1 MPSTKKEISDT
12 VLYRLAGGV
21 PDSGFPVDERDI
33 WSSLED
39 IINATFKVHHFDTT
53 LPSGDTIPENTMIA
67 TYENIAVTSSG
78 ERAYSTLPITPI
90 SLPRNMGIYMVYDP
104 KYPDMPYIPVQRGQ
118 MALLKAD
125 RLLNDLMGQAGY
137 EPLSNKIIY
146 SKDITTFGTTS
157 VTMELCVFDISQ
169 YTATQDLPIPADM
182 VGSITDQLVLEFS
195 KITAE
200 AGVVNNF
207 TNAGQTEPQK

>member
-39 IINATFKVHHFDTT
+39 IINAIFKVHHFDTT